1 MITRKD
7 FTTMANTL
15 ANLVFD
21 GYIQLE
27 KVEEDIDAMN
37 RKLNPNYDP
46 KKFWKAVSQEYLRL
60 VQAYLSDHEDVAD
73 MAYAM

>member
-15 ANLVFD
+15 ANLAFD
-21 GYIQLE
+21 GHIQLE

-60 VQAYLSDHEDVAD
+60 VQAYLPDPVDVAD

>member
-1 MITRKD
+1 MITHKD
-7 FTTMANTL
+7 FTIMANTL
-15 ANLVFD
+15 ANLAFD

-60 VQAYLSDHEDVAD
+60 VQTYLPDPVDVAD
-73 MAYAM
+73 MTYAM

>member
-7 FTTMANTL
+7 FTIMANTL
-15 ANLVFD
+15 AELAFD

-27 KVEEDIDAMN
+27 KAEEDIDAMN

-60 VQAYLSDHEDVAD
+60 VQAYLPDPVDVAD
-73 MAYAM
+73 MSYAM

>member
-7 FTTMANTL
+7 FTIMANTL
-15 ANLVFD
+15 ANLAFD

-46 KKFWKAVSQEYLRL
+46 KKFWAAVSSEYLSL
-60 VQAYLSDHEDVAD
+60 CKAYLPDHEDIAD

>member
-1 MITRKD
+1 
-7 FTTMANTL
+7 MANTL
-15 ANLVFD
+15 ANLAFD

-27 KVEEDIDAMN
+27 KVEDDIDAMN

-60 VQAYLSDHEDVAD
+60 VQEYAPDHEDIAD
-73 MAYAM
+73 MSYAM